1 MSGIHDGGGE
11 GGGED
16 RARVQRPIHAIRVI
30 IGTGDAYKLDD
41 IEDTEHYSVNAMG
54 HRSIAIGQ

>member
-16 RARVQRPIHAIRVI
+16 RARVQRPIHARI

-54 HRSIAIGQ
+54 HRPIAIGQ